1 MDASAVPHFRNGGP
15 AAAAQTFGAR
25 ERHSRG
31 EASTM
36 VDVTAGQGGTT
47 PASGFPSL
55 TDIGTMLKRGD
66 LALAFGILTILV
78 VLILPLPSIVLDL
91 FLAISIIL
99 SILILMTSLFI
110 QAPLEFSSFPT
121 VLLISTML
129 RLSLNL
135 ASTRLILSRGHEGTD
150 AAGHVIEAFG
160 SFVMGG
166 NFVIG
171 IIVFAILVIVNFV
184 VITKGSGRIA
194 EVAARFHLDAMPGKQ
209 MAIDADLSAG
219 LIDEKIAKERRK
231 ALEDESG
238 FFGAMDGASK
248 FVRGDAVA
256 GLLVV
261 FINIIGG
268 IIIGVAQQSLT
279 FSEAAHTYTLLTV
292 GDGLVTQIPALIV
305 STAAGLLVSKA
316 GVTGAA
322 DKALMKQLSGYPQ
335 ALGMSA
341 GVMLVLALLPGI
353 PMIPFLALSGGAA
366 ALAFS
371 ARKHKRAASAADAGA
386 AAAPAAAASAATE
399 EPISTALKI
408 DDLKIELGYALLPLV
423 NGPDGTDRLTEQIK
437 ALRRSLAIEM
447 GFVMPSVR
455 ILDNVQLEAN
465 TYIIKIKEVDA
476 GTGRIWPNQFMVM
489 DPGGNQVDV
498 PGIHTTEPTF
508 GLPATWVD
516 AGLKEEAS
524 LKGYTVVDA
533 ATVLSTHLT
542 ELLKNNMSDLLS
554 YGEVQKLLK
563 DLPKEQGELVKDIVP
578 SQVTV
583 SGIQRVLQ
591 LLLAERISI
600 RDLSTIL
607 EGIADALAFS
617 RNPAT
622 MVEHVRARLARQIC
636 AQNTTLNGYLPL
648 IALSAKWEQAF
659 AESLIGQGEERS
671 LAMQPSRLSEFMTVV
686 RERFEQAAR
695 DGESPVLVTSAAI
708 RPFVRSLVER
718 FRAQTTVLSQA
729 EIHPRARLKTVGSI

>member
-1 MDASAVPHFRNGGP
+1 
-15 AAAAQTFGAR
+15 
-25 ERHSRG
+25 
-31 EASTM
+31 M
-36 VDVTAGQGGTT
+36 VDVTAGQGGAAGT
-47 PASGFPSL
+47 GFPTFSE
-55 TDIGTMLKRGD
+55 IGTILKRGD

-91 FLAISIIL
+91 FLAISITL

-121 VLLISTML
+121 ILLISTML

-160 SFVMGG
+160 NFVMGG

-219 LIDEKIAKERRK
+219 PIDEKIAKERRK

-261 FINIIGG
+261 FINVVGG
-268 IIIGVAQQSLT
+268 IIIGVAQQGLS
-279 FSEAAHTYTLLTV
+279 FGEAAHTYTLLTV

-316 GVTGAA
+316 GVSGAA

-341 GVMLVLALLPGI
+341 GVMLLLAMLPGI
-353 PMIPFLALSGGAA
+353 PMLPFLVLGGGAA
-366 ALAFS
+366 ALAIS
-371 ARKHKRAASAADAGA
+371 ARKHKRAASAAAAHA
-386 AAAPAAAASAATE
+386 AAAPAAAAAASAAE

-489 DPGGNQVDV
+489 DPGGSQVDV

-578 SQVTV
+578 AQVTI

-636 AQNTTLNGYLPL
+636 AQNTSISGYLPL

-671 LAMQPSRLSEFMTVV
+671 LAMQPSKLSEFMTVV

-695 DGESPVLVTSAAI
+695 EGEAPVLVTSAGI

-718 FRAQTTVLSQA
+718 FRPQTTVLSQA
-729 EIHPRARLKTVGSI
+729 EIHPRARLKTVGSV